1 MVDHVKLPNLATVAV
16 VDGLIYFSRKMKS
29 FRSLEGR
36 RYDTIQFELIHSLSQ
51 LLQSKT
57 FFHARNRGLSPLPLR
72 PTFVGTPAMRARSF
86 QPKACYS
93 HKKGVCVYTSIG
105 SGSSI

>member
-1 MVDHVKLPNLATVAV
+1 MARRGVTNRIVPFVCERDISKEQGLAAGVLSPLLP
-16 VDGLIYFSRKMKS
+16 
-29 FRSLEGR
+29 
-36 RYDTIQFELIHSLSQ
+36 
-51 LLQSKT
+51 
-57 FFHARNRGLSPLPLR
+57 LSPLPLR

>member
-36 RYDTIQFELIHSLSQ
+36 RYDTIQFELIH
-51 LLQSKT
+51 
-57 FFHARNRGLSPLPLR
+57 
-72 PTFVGTPAMRARSF
+72 
-86 QPKACYS
+86 
-93 HKKGVCVYTSIG
+93 
-105 SGSSI
+105 